1 MDDELDKMRM
11 VRCHKHI
18 VDGIGRFGLERNGF
32 ADEGLD
38 ENLRTLTKV
47 KGPTVESRFLLNVVI
62 RERAAIFELLSSENQ
77 VLLVRRDALL
87 VLDLGLDVVN
97 GRFYLEGDRLSSQGL
112 DENLHTSAKVK
123 DEVKGRL
130 LLDVVIR
137 ESSATFK
144 LLASKDEALLV
155 GPGRDTGNNDQC
167 VAQ

>member
-11 VRCHKHI
+11 VRCHKHVTV

-38 ENLRTLTKV
+38 ENLRTPTKA

-62 RERAAIFELLSSENQ
+62 GERAAIVELLSGENQ

-87 VLDLGLDVVN
+87 VLDLGLHIVN
-97 GRFYLEGDRLSSQGL
+97 GQFYLEGDHLSGQGL
-112 DENLHTSAKVK
+112 DENLHTSAKVNT
-123 DEVKGRL
+123 EVKGRL

-155 GPGRDTGNNDQC
+155 GPGRDTRDDDQL
-167 VAQ
+167 